1 MNIHRRLRSTAFLS
15 LAAGLLALAPA
26 RAADTVLHSFSFATN
41 DGRDPYGSVTLS
53 GSKLYG
59 MTQSGGSDSVGTIFN
74 MNTDG
79 TGFGLLHS
87 FTVSATDGRTPY
99 GSLTLSGSKLY
110 GMTYF
115 RNSTAGG
122 TIFSMNTDGTG
133 FGLLHSFTGLA
144 DGYYPFGSLTL
155 SGSKLYGT
163 TTQGGSSN
171 LGGLFS
177 MNTDGTGFALL
188 HSFTGGA
195 SDGQNPSGSLTLSG
209 SKLYGMTYQ
218 GGVSNYGTVFSMNI
232 DGSGFAMLHS
242 FNFVSSDGA
251 DPGGSLTLSGSK
263 LYGMTADGGSNG
275 NGTLFS
281 INTDGTGFGLVHSFT
296 GSTSDGANPYGSL
309 MLSGSKF
316 YGMTNL
322 GGSSNAGMLFSL
334 NTDGTGYA
342 PIHSFT
348 GGASHG
354 AFPQYSDPALSDDG
368 SMLYGM
374 TYKGGTSNRGVVFS
388 ETIVPE
394 PSTAL
399 LLAAGA
405 GLMLRRRRG

>member
-99 GSLTLSGSKLY
+99 
-110 GMTYF
+110 
-115 RNSTAGG
+115 
-122 TIFSMNTDGTG
+122 
-133 FGLLHSFTGLA
+133 
-144 DGYYPFGSLTL
+144 
-155 SGSKLYGT
+155 
-163 TTQGGSSN
+163 
-171 LGGLFS
+171 
-177 MNTDGTGFALL
+177 
-188 HSFTGGA
+188 
-195 SDGQNPSGSLTLSG
+195 GSLTLSG